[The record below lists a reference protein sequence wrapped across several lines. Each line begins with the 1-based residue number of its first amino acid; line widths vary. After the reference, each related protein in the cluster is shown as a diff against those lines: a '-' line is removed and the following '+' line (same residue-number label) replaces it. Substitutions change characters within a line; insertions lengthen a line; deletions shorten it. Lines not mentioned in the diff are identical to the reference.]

1 MRRKSNLNPAEYDPS
16 MIESFQRDINI
27 SKFVVNNVIKEVE
40 KNVVDK
46 EDQRNYKL
54 KCNNKYL
61 IINI

>member
-1 MRRKSNLNPAEYDPS
+1 

-27 SKFVVNNVIKEVE
+27 SKFVVNNVIKDVE

-54 KCNNKYL
+54 KCNKY
-61 IINI
+61 